1 MYILELNYGDGEIH
15 RHFLLPDQT
24 YTLGRKTCRILLP
37 AAEPSISRHHATIF
51 VAAMPR
57 YSVLD
62 PSAQLE
68 IRIEDVSKHGT
79 FVDRER
85 IGKGNSR
92 FLYPEDRI
100 RLGLRVTARIIPVM
114 LVLAISPDLTDAS
127 LDLVL
132 DACVHVGALV
142 VEDSIPAPLSYY
154 EQHINCIGFLYV
166 AEDSFRMEETMMTAL
181 GHGYTLVTP
190 HYIANLVRSL
200 EKKSTLMPGEFPS
213 PSSPLPASHTLR
225 GVHYRRPAHTFFSV
239 TEFLSIGRPMMAEIF
254 RDCTVVLLESAL
266 EEIYSGVLRL
276 FGGTVEAVAL
286 DAIDAWRSRQSSSPP
301 FPLTTVVLV
310 GEADFRSVSN
320 EVIERGGGRGV
331 FSTEHAHPV
340 ICGYLTMYKYGV
352 CLIPEENVHLAL
364 YRNDLTEL
372 NAKPT
377 SRYLQRTADDLL
389 ADAAPSSADAAPL
402 LRRSGT
408 LTGSSSASRRGST
421 TRVSESPANASTSP
435 AATID
440 PAPVLARRSREPS
453 FHAGYSPSR
462 ADKDGNA
469 PAAARP
475 ATTAPTAAT
484 ASSTGDVRSCDSSRS
499 ASPHPASSLHFAH
512 SAGSESAAQEKR
524 SNSASAGSSPYTA
537 APATTSVATVLPSA
551 NLNGTSHAPDTA
563 TSSTHS
569 LLTSV
574 ATTAS
579 LSAGAGGGGG
589 ATTAFRCGDRSVS
602 ATSASTATLAPS
614 AAPAP
619 QRLRVNT
626 ARRNSHPFSLS
637 ARQRNGGE
645 ESDDEECTNNGTG
658 GVLEPEEAEGSQWHR
673 RGAASLTRR
682 ASGSLRRSSIDNTTK
697 MLPLRSEGIV
707 RLLSGTG
714 SALQPP
720 GAAAAGSA
728 RGHQASTT
736 LDERPQRRPHVSS
749 EERWCNSARGVWLRC
764 SNTEDTESS
773 AAKGA
778 VPPLTSSSSTSPATA
793 GPTGGTTAAVMVL
806 HRAGQ
811 PKSVPALTTP
821 AVAAPAGEPAPSKPK
836 HSERMNGN
844 PIGKGSE
851 TAHPPLPIR
860 RGEQRLV
867 STSASAPCCGLVRL
881 NPSLDLVRSGRYHDS
896 ERCTT
901 PEHDVVVHTASKVGV
916 SPPRQRVE
924 AVRIGSASGRR
935 MLLSRD
941 LEPSLPSHIE
951 PAEGSA
957 DDIGNPRS
965 VVRCEYLC
973 NGNRQLPGTAARPVS
988 ARRASSSFQRCD
1000 SSQMRE
1006 MATPCRLMTPRL
1018 SSSVP
1023 RSRSTQAQGS
1033 VQRSWSQL
1041 ATDDGTA
1048 HKTSIGYLREGRS
1061 GGASARHGSIQRRHG
1076 SPTQGN
1082 EASCAATT
1090 SSNLS
1095 VAAPIPGLRNGSVNS
1110 GRSTTNNVTVE
1121 SYLQMNKELH
1131 LHCQNFMSSF
1141 LDNFVSDAERTARC
1155 VVRQAYMDPPSKQM
1169 LKDGVGRVLEFLYY
1183 VNGTYPDIPAMY
1195 STTSTRAACHQ
1206 VWQKSH
1212 YALSKVKS
1220 CYKAVNCKVPSVLT
1234 RACAALSTRAV
1245 PPPHHRRLT
1254 SITARAEAGPSQRMS
1269 AF

>member
-37 AAEPSISRHHATIF
+37 VAEPSISRHHATIF
-51 VAAMPR
+51 VAPMPR

-190 HYIANLVRSL
+190 QYIANLVRSL

-225 GVHYRRPAHTFFSV
+225 G
-239 TEFLSIGRPMMAEIF
+239 IF
-254 RDCTVVLLESAL
+254 RDRTFVLLESAL
-266 EEIYSGVLRL
+266 GETYSEVLRL

-286 DAIDAWRSRQSSSPP
+286 DAVAAWRSRQSSSPP

-310 GEADFRSVSN
+310 GEADFRSVSE
-320 EVIERGGGRGV
+320 EVIERGGGRGL
-331 FSTEHAHPV
+331 FSTEHARPV

-364 YRNDLTEL
+364 YRNDLKEL
-372 NAKPT
+372 NAKPG
-377 SRYLQRTADDLL
+377 SCYLQRTADDLL

-402 LRRSGT
+402 LGRSGT
-408 LTGSSSASRRGST
+408 FTGSSSASRRGST
-421 TRVSESPANASTSP
+421 TRVSESPANASPSP

-440 PAPVLARRSREPS
+440 PAPVLARRSCEPS
-453 FHAGYSPSR
+453 FNAGYSPSR
-462 ADKDGNA
+462 ADEDGNS

-475 ATTAPTAAT
+475 ATAAPTTAT
-484 ASSTGDVRSCDSSRS
+484 ANSTGDVRSCDGSRG
-499 ASPHPASSLHFAH
+499 ASPNPPSSLHSVH
-512 SAGSESAAQEKR
+512 SAGKASAAREK
-524 SNSASAGSSPYTA
+524 SLNSVSAGPSPYTA
-537 APATTSVATVLPSA
+537 APATTSVAAVPPSA
-551 NLNGTSHAPDTA
+551 HLKGASHAQDTA
-563 TSSTHS
+563 TSSTQS

-579 LSAGAGGGGG
+579 SSACAGGGGG
-589 ATTAFRCGDRSVS
+589 ATTAFRCGDRPAS
-602 ATSASTATLAPS
+602 ATSATTATIAPS
-614 AAPAP
+614 AASAP

-637 ARQRNGGE
+637 ARQRDGGE
-645 ESDDEECTNNGTG
+645 EGDDEECTNNGTG
-658 GVLEPEEAEGSQWHR
+658 GVLEPEEAEGSHLHR

-682 ASGSLRRSSIDNTTK
+682 SRGGLRRSSIDNTNT
-697 MLPLRSEGIV
+697 MLPLRSEGVV
-707 RLLSGTG
+707 RLLSCTC
-714 SALQPP
+714 SASQPP

-728 RGHQASTT
+728 RGHQASTA
-736 LDERPQRRPHVSS
+736 LDEQPQRRPHVSS
-749 EERWCNSARGVWLRC
+749 EERRCNSARGLWRRC
-764 SNTEDTESS
+764 SNIEDTESS
-773 AAKGA
+773 ASNGA
-778 VPPLTSSSSTSPATA
+778 VPPLTSSSSTSLATV
-793 GPTGGTTAAVMVL
+793 GPTGNTTAAVVVL

-811 PKSVPALTTP
+811 PKSVPAPTAP
-821 AVAAPAGEPAPSKPK
+821 VVAAPAGEPAPSTRK
-836 HSERMNGN
+836 HTERMNGN
-844 PIGKGSE
+844 AIGKGSE
-851 TAHPPLPIR
+851 AAHPPLSIR

-867 STSASAPCCGLVRL
+867 SAPASAPCGGFARL
-881 NPSLDLVRSGRYHDS
+881 NSFLDLVRSGSYHDT

-901 PEHDVVVHTASKVGV
+901 LEHDVVVHTASKVGV

-935 MLLSRD
+935 MPLSRD
-941 LEPSLPSHIE
+941 FERSLSSHVE
-951 PAEGSA
+951 PAEGSV
-957 DDIGNPRS
+957 DDMGNLRS
-965 VVRCEYLC
+965 VVRCESLY
-973 NGNRQLPGTAARPVS
+973 NGNLQLPGTTARPVS
-988 ARRASSSFQRCD
+988 ARRAS
-1000 SSQMRE
+1000 
-1006 MATPCRLMTPRL
+1006 
-1018 SSSVP
+1018 
-1023 RSRSTQAQGS
+1023 
-1033 VQRSWSQL
+1033 
-1041 ATDDGTA
+1041 
-1048 HKTSIGYLREGRS
+1048 IGALREGRT
-1061 GGASARHGSIQRRHG
+1061 GGASARRGSIQRRRG

-1082 EASCAATT
+1082 GASCAATT

-1095 VAAPIPGLRNGSVNS
+1095 VAAPVPGLRNGSATS
-1110 GRSTTNNVTVE
+1110 ARATTNNVTVE

-1131 LHCQNFMSSF
+1131 SRCQHFMSNF

-1155 VVRQAYMDPPSKQM
+1155 VVRQTYMDSPSKQM
-1169 LKDGVGRVLEFLYY
+1169 LEDGMERVLEFVYY

-1195 STTSTRAACHQ
+1195 STTSTRAACQQ

-1212 YALSKVKS
+1212 YALSKIKS
-1220 CYKAVNCKVPSVLT
+1220 CYKTVNCKVPSVLT
-1234 RACAALSTRAV
+1234 RACAALSTRTV
-1245 PPPHHRRLT
+1245 PLPHQRRLT
-1254 SITARAEAGPSQRMS
+1254 SVTARAEAGPSQRMS

>member
-37 AAEPSISRHHATIF
+37 VAEPSISRHHATIF
-51 VAAMPR
+51 VAPMPR

-190 HYIANLVRSL
+190 QYIANLVRSL

-225 GVHYRRPAHTFFSV
+225 GVHYRPPAHTFFSV

-254 RDCTVVLLESAL
+254 RDRTFVLLESAL
-266 EEIYSGVLRL
+266 GETYSEVLRL

-286 DAIDAWRSRQSSSPP
+286 DAVAAWRSRQSSSPP

-310 GEADFRSVSN
+310 GEADFRSVSE
-320 EVIERGGGRGV
+320 EVIERGGGRGL
-331 FSTEHAHPV
+331 FSTEHARPV

-364 YRNDLTEL
+364 YRNDLKEL
-372 NAKPT
+372 NAKPG
-377 SRYLQRTADDLL
+377 SCYLQRTADDLL

-402 LRRSGT
+402 LGRSGT
-408 LTGSSSASRRGST
+408 FTGSSSASRRGST
-421 TRVSESPANASTSP
+421 TRVSESPANASPSP

-440 PAPVLARRSREPS
+440 PAPVLARRSCEPS
-453 FHAGYSPSR
+453 FNAGYSPSR
-462 ADKDGNA
+462 ADEDGNS

-475 ATTAPTAAT
+475 ATAAPTTAT
-484 ASSTGDVRSCDSSRS
+484 ANSTGDVRSCDGSRG
-499 ASPHPASSLHFAH
+499 ASPNPPSSLHSVH
-512 SAGSESAAQEKR
+512 SAGKASAAREK
-524 SNSASAGSSPYTA
+524 SLNSVSAGPSPYTA
-537 APATTSVATVLPSA
+537 APATTSVAAVPPSA
-551 NLNGTSHAPDTA
+551 HLKGASHAQDTA
-563 TSSTHS
+563 TSSTQS

-579 LSAGAGGGGG
+579 SSACAGGGSG
-589 ATTAFRCGDRSVS
+589 ATTAFRCGDRPAS
-602 ATSASTATLAPS
+602 ATSATTATIAPS
-614 AAPAP
+614 AASAP

-637 ARQRNGGE
+637 ARQRDGGE
-645 ESDDEECTNNGTG
+645 EGDDEECTNNGTG
-658 GVLEPEEAEGSQWHR
+658 GVLEPEEAEGSHLHR

-682 ASGSLRRSSIDNTTK
+682 SRGGLRRSSIDNTNT
-697 MLPLRSEGIV
+697 MLPLKSEGVV
-707 RLLSGTG
+707 RLLSYTG
-714 SALQPP
+714 SASQPP

-728 RGHQASTT
+728 RGHQASTA
-736 LDERPQRRPHVSS
+736 LDEQPQRRPHVSS
-749 EERWCNSARGVWLRC
+749 EERRCNSARGVWRRC
-764 SNTEDTESS
+764 SNIEDTESS
-773 AAKGA
+773 ASNGA
-778 VPPLTSSSSTSPATA
+778 VPPLTSSSSTSLATV
-793 GPTGGTTAAVMVL
+793 GPTGNTTAAVVVL

-811 PKSVPALTTP
+811 PKSVPAPTAP
-821 AVAAPAGEPAPSKPK
+821 VVAAPAGEPAPSTRK
-836 HSERMNGN
+836 HTERMNGN
-844 PIGKGSE
+844 AIGKGSE
-851 TAHPPLPIR
+851 AAHPPLSIR

-867 STSASAPCCGLVRL
+867 SAPASAPCGGFARL
-881 NPSLDLVRSGRYHDS
+881 NSFLDLVRSGSYHDT

-901 PEHDVVVHTASKVGV
+901 LEHDVVVHTASKVGV

-935 MLLSRD
+935 MPLSRD
-941 LEPSLPSHIE
+941 FERSLSSHVE
-951 PAEGSA
+951 PAEGSV
-957 DDIGNPRS
+957 DDMGNLRS
-965 VVRCEYLC
+965 VVRCESLY
-973 NGNRQLPGTAARPVS
+973 NGNRQLPGTTARPVS

-1006 MATPCRLMTPRL
+1006 MPTPRRLMTPRL
-1018 SSSVP
+1018 PSSVP
-1023 RSRSTQAQGS
+1023 RSRATQAQGS
-1033 VQRSWSQL
+1033 AQRSWSQL
-1041 ATDDGTA
+1041 ATDDGTT
-1048 HKTSIGYLREGRS
+1048 HKTSIGAVREGRT
-1061 GGASARHGSIQRRHG
+1061 GGASARRGSIQRRRG

-1082 EASCAATT
+1082 GASCAATT

-1095 VAAPIPGLRNGSVNS
+1095 VAAPVPGLRNGSATS
-1110 GRSTTNNVTVE
+1110 ARATTNNVTVE
-1121 SYLQMNKELH
+1121 SYLQMNRELH
-1131 LHCQNFMSSF
+1131 SRCQRFMSNF

-1155 VVRQAYMDPPSKQM
+1155 VVRQTYMDSPSKQM
-1169 LKDGVGRVLEFLYY
+1169 LEDGMERVLEFVYY

-1195 STTSTRAACHQ
+1195 STTSTRAACQQ

-1212 YALSKVKS
+1212 YALSKIKS
-1220 CYKAVNCKVPSVLT
+1220 CYKTVNCKVPSVLT
-1234 RACAALSTRAV
+1234 RACAALSTRTV
-1245 PPPHHRRLT
+1245 PLPHQRRLT
-1254 SITARAEAGPSQRMS
+1254 SVTARAEAGPSQRMS